1 MEILLFVCQVCCPIP
16 NIQHQFLTK
25 NTVEH
30 IDLRE
35 GRQNSKLPQ
44 PGECGV
50 IAFSD
55 RPVVGGFIVGG
66 DRTRLNEAP
75 W

>member
-1 MEILLFVCQVCCPIP
+1 MCCPLP
-16 NIQHQFLTK
+16 VDQD
-25 NTVEH
+25 EH
-30 IDLRE
+30 IVRNTIDDDIDY
-35 GRQNSKLPQ
+35 GTMIKATKLPK

-66 DRTRLNEAP
+66 GKTRLNEAP